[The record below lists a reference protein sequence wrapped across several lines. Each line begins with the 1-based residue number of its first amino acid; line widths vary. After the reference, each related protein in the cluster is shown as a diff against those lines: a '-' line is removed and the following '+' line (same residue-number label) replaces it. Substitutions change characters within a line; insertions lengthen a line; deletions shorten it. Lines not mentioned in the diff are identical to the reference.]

1 MIEGGINAIHIE
13 FAAYSLN
20 IPDVKT
26 TNVKKIDTLIVNK
39 KNNAVNT
46 TVRIGNNTNRSL
58 IVILHDREYTNV
70 NNLIT
75 MPLNKIENG
84 A

>member
-26 TNVKKIDTLIVNK
+26 TNIKKIDTLIVNK

-46 TVRIGNNTNRSL
+46 TVRIGNNTNRFL
-58 IVILHDREYTNV
+58 IVILHDGEYTNV

>member
-20 IPDVKT
+20 TDVKT
-26 TNVKKIDTLIVNK
+26 TNIKKIETLIVNK
-39 KNNAVNT
+39 KNNAANT
-46 TVRIGNNTNRSL
+46 TMRIGNNNTNRSL
-58 IVILHDREYTNV
+58 IVILHDIGYTNV
-70 NNLIT
+70 NNLII